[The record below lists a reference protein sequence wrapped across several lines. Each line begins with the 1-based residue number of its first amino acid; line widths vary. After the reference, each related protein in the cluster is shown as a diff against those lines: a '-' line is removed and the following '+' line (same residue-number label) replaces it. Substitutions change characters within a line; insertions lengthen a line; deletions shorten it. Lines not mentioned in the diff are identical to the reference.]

1 MDGSVLWRAAA
12 VQVAGV
18 VALSLLLAALLP
30 HDFFEDWGWVS
41 GPVAWLACAGITARV
56 LSLPLGNTLL
66 GAVLAGLLS
75 GVAVLA
81 GVHWLGV
88 AIAIGVFAVWCA
100 RTADRGAGSEAAA

>member
-1 MDGSVLWRAAA
+1 MDLSVLWRAAA

-18 VALSLLLAALLP
+18 VVISLALAALLP

-41 GPVAWLACAGITARV
+41 GPVAWLACAAVTARV
-56 LSLPLGNTLL
+56 LSLPMTNTLL
-66 GAVLAGLLS
+66 GAVIAGLLS

-100 RTADRGAGSEAAA
+100 RTAGRGAAPGAAA